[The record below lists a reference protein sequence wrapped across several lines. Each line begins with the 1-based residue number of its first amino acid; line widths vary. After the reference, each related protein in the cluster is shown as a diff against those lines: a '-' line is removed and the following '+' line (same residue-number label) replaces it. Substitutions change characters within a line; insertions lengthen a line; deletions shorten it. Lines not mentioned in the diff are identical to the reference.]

1 MNQNLDPKIPSFM
14 FNDIDSYDIKN
25 DRKNISFID
34 ETNVHPTL
42 LN

>member
-1 MNQNLDPKIPSFM
+1 MNQNSHPKKPNFL
-14 FNDIDSYDIKN
+14 FNDIYSYDIKK
-25 DRKNISFID
+25 DTKNTSFID